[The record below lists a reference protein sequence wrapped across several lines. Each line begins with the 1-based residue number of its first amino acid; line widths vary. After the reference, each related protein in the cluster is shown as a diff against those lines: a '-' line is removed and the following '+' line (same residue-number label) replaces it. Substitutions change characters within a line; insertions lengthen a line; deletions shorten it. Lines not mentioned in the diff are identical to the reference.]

1 MAIWYTDNI
10 TGDDNTGDGTISTP
24 YKTIS
29 KAASVA
35 ANDDTIRV
43 AGSGWSAVSGT
54 LTNSTFNTSTIQTS
68 VDLTGE
74 LSTGTLISFKDP
86 AFGDRKMIY
95 RVLSITTSS
104 ISINTATG
112 LTPGVAYEVEKL
124 TTNHYE
130 SATASTIFEN
140 ISGSA
145 VSGLKIE
152 GGWTSGFTA
161 QDGITSMVYDVSTTS
176 NSGTGFL
183 IGINNTGIVFNK
195 FAFAS
200 ISTCVGG
207 TGAPIIGFGDLWLIG
222 GGSTAITTI
231 SIPLVNV
238 AGYTTN
244 FYFTKSN
251 FGMSL
256 GNLGGTGT
264 EFNINDIYILDLPN
278 GTLNGNYDSQVTVEN
293 VYARSIS
300 TGTSTN
306 SGLFKNGN
314 WVINNC
320 TFATSE
326 GSGNVPSVFGLD
338 AIGILKN
345 VTFIDSSGESEFLIS
360 CTANNNV
367 QFINTSVNTDTLTG
381 LGLTSSLVATLQ
393 RYYIPVVD
401 SEGEKLLFG
410 GTISTFA
417 DSTEFDTGTNS
428 LRIKKAGGNS
438 IYGAVPIKQHYIP
451 VGATSAITFTI
462 RAKSTGSNVTVF
474 GLQPPAQLALATT
487 TTFIV
492 LEQAFSLTN
501 DWADYTYTL
510 SAEDVQEFAG
520 QYITLACNSRGTWTE
535 TYVWIDS
542 VTIS

>member
-24 YKTIS
+24 YKTIT

-54 LTNSTFNTSTIQTS
+54 LTAPGYNDTTFNTSI
-68 VDLTGE
+68 DLTGE
-74 LSTGTLISFKDP
+74 LPVGTLISFKDP
-86 AFGDRKMIY
+86 AFGDRKLIF
-95 RVLSITTSS
+95 RVRVITTTTVQL
-104 ISINTATG
+104 INASG

-124 TTNHYE
+124 TTNHYQT
-130 SATASTIFEN
+130 ATSSTIFEN
-140 ISGSA
+140 ISPYA

-152 GGWTSGFTA
+152 GGWTNSFTA
-161 QDGITSMVYDVSTTS
+161 QDGITSMVYAIGTLST
-176 NSGTGFL
+176 SGTGIT
-183 IGINNTGIVFNK
+183 IGTTNTGIVFNK

-200 ISTCVGG
+200 INTSINSTGTPTIGVGDIWISG
-207 TGAPIIGFGDLWLIG
+207 GFQSILAS
-222 GGSTAITTI
+222 ST
-231 SIPLVNV
+231 IPLTNV
-238 AGYTTN
+238 VGYTTN
-244 FYFTKSN
+244 FYFTKGSIA
-251 FGMSL
+251 FSL

-264 EFNINDIYILDLPN
+264 EFNINDFYIVEN
-278 GTLNGNYDSQVTVEN
+278 TGGGIGGNYDSQVTVEN
-293 VYARSIS
+293 VYARSLSAGGS
-300 TGTSTN
+300 TTAGI
-306 SGLFKNGN
+306 FKNGN

-320 TFATSE
+320 TLAAAE
-326 GSGNVPSVFGLD
+326 GSSAVPAIFGID
-338 AIGILKN
+338 AIAIVKN
-345 VTFIDSSGESEFLIS
+345 ITYIDSLGTSRFLIS

-401 SEGEKLLFG
+401 SEGQKLLFG
-410 GTISTFA
+410 GAISTFA
-417 DSTEFDTGTNS
+417 DSTQFDTGTNS

-462 RAKSTGSNVTVF
+462 RAKSTGSNVTIF
-474 GLQPPAQLALATT
+474 GLQPPATLALATT
-487 TTFIV
+487 TTFLV
-492 LEQAFSLTN
+492 LEQVFSLTN

-520 QYITLACNSRGTWTE
+520 QYITLACNSRFSWTE